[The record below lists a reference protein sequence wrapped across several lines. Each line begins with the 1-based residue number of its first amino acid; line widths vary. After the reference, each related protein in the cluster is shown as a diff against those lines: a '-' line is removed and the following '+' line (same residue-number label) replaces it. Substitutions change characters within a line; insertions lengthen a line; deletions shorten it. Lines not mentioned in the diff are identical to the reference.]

1 MVHFPQALREEE
13 EILKQKR
20 EQYEEELKENEHQQ
34 HQMELCGQGLEM
46 KLREQ
51 GTGTRRVGC
60 VVRSARTHSDCV

>member
-1 MVHFPQALREEE
+1 M
-13 EILKQKR
+13 KQKR

-51 GTGTRRVGC
+51 GELCGQGLEMKLSEQGELCGQGLETKLRE
-60 VVRSARTHSDCV
+60 